1 MDKRFAKVQSLVRGL
16 DSCGSWIIFPH
27 VFLDYDKWQR
37 LPYTWEEGLPTKLAA
52 VCEA

>member
-1 MDKRFAKVQSLVRGL
+1 MDKRFDKVQNLVRGL

-37 LPYTWEEGLPTKLAA
+37 LPYTW
-52 VCEA
+52 